1 MIENVDRKS
10 IIKFAFPLIL
20 TGMSYIMMTTVD
32 AIFVGRLGV
41 SQIAAVGLSGFLI
54 WAFYNFF
61 TGIPL
66 SVNTFV
72 SQHFGAKNY
81 SKTIVSVYN
90 GMLIII
96 ISSLLLFF
104 IRIFTP
110 EILKLMKPSQ
120 EVQKMAVIYTQMRLM
135 GAPFYLANYVFASF
149 YRGIGDNKI
158 ILKINIVINII
169 NIFLDYIL
177 IFGFSEIKG
186 MGIKGAAIATVISQL
201 IGTLAYIV
209 LFYKFKCEENKNS
222 NYKLRFDSSEL
233 VTLVKVGFPRGLAMF
248 AELFA
253 AFVFVTLLGR
263 LGDAQLAASTI
274 MLQIV
279 LFSNITAL
287 GLGRAGASL
296 IGQFIGAK
304 RKESAY
310 KSGYYSAE
318 INFTFTVMFSVLL
331 IINSKN
337 ICSIFNTDPNV
348 ILFFD
353 RIVVFGAIFVCFDGL
368 QIIMNYCLGGAGDTK
383 YPLYIILVVAYLIFI
398 PLVYL
403 LAFHFE
409 YGIWGAWLASSIF
422 IVLYGTLLFYRF
434 VKKRWQMINLM
445 PA

>member
-1 MIENVDRKS
+1 
-10 IIKFAFPLIL
+10 
-20 TGMSYIMMTTVD
+20 
-32 AIFVGRLGV
+32 
-41 SQIAAVGLSGFLI
+41 
-54 WAFYNFF
+54 
-61 TGIPL
+61 
-66 SVNTFV
+66 
-72 SQHFGAKNY
+72 
-81 SKTIVSVYN
+81 
-90 GMLIII
+90 
-96 ISSLLLFF
+96 
-104 IRIFTP
+104 
-110 EILKLMKPSQ
+110 
-120 EVQKMAVIYTQMRLM
+120 MAVIYTQMRLM